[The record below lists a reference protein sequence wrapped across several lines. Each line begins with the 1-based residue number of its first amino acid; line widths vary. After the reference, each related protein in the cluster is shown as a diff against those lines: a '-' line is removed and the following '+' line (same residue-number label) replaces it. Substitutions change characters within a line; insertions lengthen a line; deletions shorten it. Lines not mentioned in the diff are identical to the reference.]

1 MKMLFH
7 QFINKTLRLCPLG
20 HDHVETEEHFLIVC
34 SHLTA
39 LRNAMFQKVADIIPN
54 FLSFIKFTV
63 LLTRE
68 NLIYCLGPYVLKSFK
83 FIFRSE

>member
-1 MKMLFH
+1 MSFH
-7 QFINKTLRLCPLG
+7 RFINKTLQLSPLD

-39 LRNAMFQKVADIIPN
+39 LRNSMFQKVADIIPN
-54 FLSFIKFTV
+54 ILSLIKFTL

-68 NLIYCLGPYVLKSFK
+68 NLIYCLGPYILKSFK
-83 FIFRSE
+83 FTFRSE

>member
-1 MKMLFH
+1 MLFH
-7 QFINKTLRLCPLG
+7 QFINKTLRLCPLC

-54 FLSFIKFTV
+54 FLLSLSDMDKFTL

-68 NLIYCLGPYVLKSFK
+68 NFIYRLGHMF
-83 FIFRSE
+83 